1 MVQGRWT
8 NRKEVDRSQMKTDR
22 IEAKDEPTGLSHN
35 AMRTEADTD
44 TVDAA
49 LAAVIRIFAAR
60 GRAIREARERAEKDG
75 LPSGGQDR
83 ESPPGRAEDGLASL
97 NPDRPGDQ

>member
-75 LPSGGQDR
+75 MPSGSQGR
-83 ESPPGRAEDGLASL
+83 ESQSSKTEDGVASL
-97 NPDRPGDQ
+97 NQDRSGEQ